1 MIDIKEQ
8 LNPAQEKS
16 GSQMPVPV
24 STVKLYSY
32 RDLCRAGK
40 SFVFDR
46 ENRETKSKNLDA
58 IKKGLKGKNKFIESM
73 KVTPATLAL
82 KQGCNLMDY
91 ESRTVD
97 SQTQGI
103 ENMYVIL
110 DGQHRNA
117 LMIEDPELD
126 CNVEIVEPENI
137 KDYIDTINNY
147 RKSWDGNDVRH
158 TVSQANPELAPI
170 LDAIKQ
176 FSEYWGVSLKYAE
189 CALTGNVDRFKLG
202 TLKKIQWGNSQVDV
216 EKFKVSKNA
225 IANANEMM
233 KMLYSVFVTPEERKM
248 VKKLDLM
255 QAIKGIQNSLSDEKA
270 ADFDKNVMGF
280 IQSFKERGDKTILF
294 EGIGSKVQYNQH
306 VMKLWN
312 QTNESHDMAVLCEN
326 AKKTVT
332 SYTHNNVEKPVSMG
346 TTKAVLKARELKQ
359 SSKKTSKNKQAKEE
373 VGAVTPPIAD
383 LIPVVQ
389 EEEDPKTV
397 EDVLAGVLVDG
408 TNKPNN

>member
-1 MIDIKEQ
+1 MVAQLRRRHGLHLLGGDDLGDVEIDVRR
-8 LNPAQEKS
+8 AQEQVFPGFLRAAARRDDKRHVRAL
-16 GSQMPVPV
+16 GDLERAVVEGQQLAGLAAGALRVDADAADIPLEIIHRGEDGFDRLAVVVPV
-24 STVKLYSY
+24 DGQK
-32 RDLCRAGK
+32 AGAGH
-40 SFVFDR
+40 
-46 ENRETKSKNLDA
+46 DA
-58 IKKGLKGKNKFIESM
+58 SHH
-73 KVTPATLAL
+73 
-82 KQGCNLMDY
+82 KQAQILRLGDIG
-91 ESRTVD
+91 E
-97 SQTQGI
+97 
-103 ENMYVIL
+103 VIL
-110 DGQHRNA
+110 AQRV
-117 LMIEDPELD
+117 ELGD
-126 CNVEIVEPENI
+126 RVKGRAVVDHHQKAPVLRQLF
-137 KDYIDTINNY
+137 KPL
-147 RKSWDGNDVRH
+147 DVRVH
-158 TVSQANPELAPI
+158 AGEEADHVP
-170 LDAIKQ
+170 
-176 FSEYWGVSLKYAE
+176 
-189 CALTGNVDRFKLG
+189 ALR
-202 TLKKIQWGNSQVDV
+202 
-216 EKFKVSKNA
+216 
-225 IANANEMM
+225 
-233 KMLYSVFVTPEERKM
+233 
-248 VKKLDLM
+248 
-255 QAIKGIQNSLSDEKA
+255 DEKA